1 MASKVKNLKGLEK
14 ELTISFNSKEI
25 EPTIDSKLTKLSK
38 TLDLKGFRKG
48 KVPMN
53 VVKSKYYD
61 QCFNESLSE
70 HIEKNYIKVVLDEK
84 LNPVAAPKISMQ
96 ETKDKNTYTFKA
108 LIEVIP
114 EIELKNIDKIILEK
128 PILKVK
134 KEDLEKSVDKIAE
147 QYKEWSLVDR
157 KSKTGDRV
165 KADFE
170 GTINGEAF
178 ENNKANDF
186 LIEIGSKQLIPGFE
200 DGLEGVEAG
209 EEKTL
214 NITFPEDYQ
223 DKKLASQPVDF
234 IIKIKEVQESQI
246 SEINEEFVKK
256 LGVEDGKIET
266 LHSKIEEGMKK
277 DAETLVDS
285 FLKKNVI
292 SELSK
297 SQKFEVPRIMVDEEI
312 LRMDKEN
319 NPNGDVK
326 ISDEDMKKLY
336 SKDASERVRAGLLL
350 REIINT
356 EKFTLSKEDI
366 DSWIDT
372 ISRGQGNRAEIENYY
387 LNNEEAKRNMES
399 VILENLAIKWV
410 VSNAKVTEKDYSFDD
425 LVELR

>member
-1 MASKVKNLKGLEK
+1 MASKVKSLKGLEK
-14 ELTISFNSKEI
+14 ELTVSFESKEI
-25 EPTIDSKLTKLSK
+25 EPTIESKLVELSK

-53 VVKSKYYD
+53 VVKGKYYE

-70 HIEKNYIKVVLDEK
+70 HIEQNYIKVVIDEK
-84 LNPVAAPKISMQ
+84 LNPVSQPKISMV
-96 ETKDKNTYTFKA
+96 ETKDKSIYTFKA
-108 LIEVIP
+108 LIEVMP
-114 EIELKNIDKIILEK
+114 EIELKNIDKIKLEK
-128 PILKVK
+128 PVLKVK

-147 QYKEWSLVDR
+147 QYKEWNEVKR
-157 KSKTGDRV
+157 KSKVGDRV

-178 ENNKANDF
+178 ENNKADDF

-200 DGLEGVEAG
+200 EGLVGVKAG
-209 EEKTL
+209 EEKKL
-214 NITFPEDYQ
+214 DITFPGDYQ
-223 DKKLASQPVDF
+223 DKKLASQPVNF
-234 IIKIKEVQESQI
+234 SVKIKEVQESKV
-246 SEINEEFVKK
+246 SVINEDFVKK
-256 LGVEDGKIET
+256 LGIEDGKIET
-266 LHSKIEEGMKK
+266 LHLKIEEGMRK

-285 FLKKNVI
+285 YLKKNVI

-297 SQKFEVPRIMVDEEI
+297 SQKFDVPKSLVNEEI
-312 LRMDKEN
+312 HRMNNDN

-326 ISDEDMKKLY
+326 ISQEDMEKLY
-336 SKDASERVRAGLLL
+336 SKEATERVRAGLLL

-356 EKFTLSKEDI
+356 EKFTISKEAK
-366 DSWIDT
+366 SNWIDT

-387 LNNEEAKRNMES
+387 LNNEEAKKNMES

-410 VSNAKVTEKDYSFDD
+410 VGNATVTEKDYTFDD